1 MSAEK
6 PDRAPGLK
14 ALSKWFSLEGRANR
28 REFNLVGLPLLAWI
42 AVEIVTLEILAPHGI
57 RNLPLMLTG
66 FFLLV
71 SPFALIIPAIARRLH
86 DLGLSAGWLFALT
99 FAVKL
104 FRVGVSHIPDGL
116 ARSGAEAVGVGIVFG
131 LLLMLIFRKGQAG
144 ENQFGSEP
152 LLASANSGL

>member
-6 PDRAPGLK
+6 PDRALGLK
-14 ALSKWFSLEGRANR
+14 SLGKWFSLEGRAGR
-28 REFNLVGLPLLAWI
+28 REFNLVCLPLFAWI
-42 AVEIVTLEILAPHGI
+42 AVQIVTLEIVAPDGI

-71 SPFALIIPAIARRLH
+71 SPFALIIPGIARRLH
-86 DLGLSAGWLFALT
+86 DLSLSAGWLFALT

-104 FRVGVSHIPDGL
+104 FRVGVSHISDGRV
-116 ARSGAEAVGVGIVFG
+116 RSGAETVGVGIVLG

-144 ENQFGSEP
+144 ENQFGPEP
-152 LLASANSGL
+152 LRVSANSGL